1 MAQGIRT
8 SLDKLISMVEA
19 IVPKTDTYNGFVC
32 IKNARG
38 GAISL
43 DKIGLNDRYF
53 DIILN
58 GLPTDDGMA
67 GISGRKRVPLSVR
80 VRYNPS
86 IDLGYTE
93 SLITE
98 DTSYILNT
106 LKGPDYDLATTGIVS
121 LIPVSS
127 SLQQLEQD
135 DLTYLLLIFSFD
147 LLFLE
152 E

>member
-1 MAQGIRT
+1 MSQGIRT
-8 SLDKLISMVEA
+8 SLDKLITMVEG
-19 IVPKTDTYNGFVC
+19 ITPKTDIYNGFIC

-43 DKIGLNDRYF
+43 DKLGLNDRYF
-53 DIILN
+53 DISLD

-93 SLITE
+93 MLISE
-98 DTSYILNT
+98 DASYILDT

-121 LIPVSS
+121 LVPKTTT
-127 SLQQLEQD
+127 LQQLEQD
-135 DLTYLLLIFSFD
+135 DTSYLLLIFSFD